1 MSRRTRCGP
10 FSNDTSWRC
19 NGCKLDGFSGNRE
32 TCQTGNGSAV
42 VAWPANGASSCRDQ
56 TMMLEKAESGTTV
69 GFKVLAICL
78 EDPRSDYSTV
88 IW

>member
-1 MSRRTRCGP
+1 
-10 FSNDTSWRC
+10 
-19 NGCKLDGFSGNRE
+19 
-32 TCQTGNGSAV
+32 
-42 VAWPANGASSCRDQ
+42 
-56 TMMLEKAESGTTV
+56 MMLEKAESGTTV